1 MKRILIL
8 NGPNLNLI
16 GTREPDIY
24 GTTCLDAYLDELQRT
39 MPDVELRRFQSN
51 VEGHLID
58 CIQTEGFACDGMVIN
73 AGGYS
78 HTSVALRDALASV
91 PSPAVEVHISN
102 IFAREAYRHHS
113 LLTPV
118 CRGMVCGLGL
128 EGYRLAVEWLLRLP
142 PVEA

>member
-24 GTTCLDAYLDELQRT
+24 GTTSLDAYLDELQRT